1 MTTERS
7 FKLKEN
13 HQLNPE
19 KAPVSGEGTA
29 FVASDL
35 VVDVAAERE
44 YRALKAFSEYE
55 TGFAEADTKNESDNI
70 IC

>member
-1 MTTERS
+1 M
-7 FKLKEN
+7 KLKEN

-44 YRALKAFSEYE
+44 YRALKAF
-55 TGFAEADTKNESDNI
+55 FRV
-70 IC
+70 